1 MAASSPYSTSSP
13 SARYSLGSSGPGDSR
28 TFTRPA
34 RRSVAGSGFSLPGEA
49 EPGVVGP
56 RKTSYHRLNFDTRAA
71 VAAAGEAED
80 DQFLVSSSLEQLEIS
95 EVGPELL
102 LQGDGEK
109 LNSTFNKSGEEPEPV
124 PASKTSCDLNSTFD
138 KSLTRGGQNSTFTR
152 KRTSQAGCS
161 RINGRQ
167 FSKQIS
173 GDSLAGPG
181 DPS

>member
-1 MAASSPYSTSSP
+1 M
-13 SARYSLGSSGPGDSR
+13 
-28 TFTRPA
+28 
-34 RRSVAGSGFSLPGEA
+34 
-49 EPGVVGP
+49 GP

-102 LQGDGEK
+102 LQSDGEK

-124 PASKTSCDLNSTFD
+124 LATNTSCDLNSTFD

-152 KRTSQAGCS
+152 KRTSQAGYS
-161 RINGRQ
+161 RINGR
-167 FSKQIS
+167 
-173 GDSLAGPG
+173 
-181 DPS
+181 